1 MNNVVKLSTIHDI
14 CFRLTIS
21 ITVYEILIQLITRYM
36 KKTVLL
42 IDDDEVFRY
51 IVKRVI
57 ELKTPHVELI
67 PTDSCRAALQVLEE
81 LQNGN
86 NSTKPD
92 IILLDLDMPVMNGFE
107 FLDTY
112 ESRLRQINP
121 NIKIYIVSTS
131 LSSEEHQKAI
141 SYDSV
146 AAFLPKPIAPET
158 METVFN
164 D

>member
-1 MNNVVKLSTIHDI
+1 
-14 CFRLTIS
+14 
-21 ITVYEILIQLITRYM
+21 M

-42 IDDDEVFRY
+42 IDDDDVFRY

-67 PTDSCRAALQVLEE
+67 PTNSCRAALQVLDE
-81 LQNGN
+81 LQNGKV
-86 NSTKPD
+86 SVTPD

-107 FLDTY
+107 FLDIY
-112 ESRLRQINP
+112 ESKLKQMNP
-121 NIKIYIVSTS
+121 NIKIYIVSTT
-131 LSSEEHQKAI
+131 LSNDEKQKAI
-141 SYDSV
+141 SYESV

>member
-1 MNNVVKLSTIHDI
+1 
-14 CFRLTIS
+14 
-21 ITVYEILIQLITRYM
+21 M

-42 IDDDEVFRY
+42 IDDDDVFRY

-67 PTDSCRAALQVLEE
+67 PTNSCRAALQVLDE
-81 LQNGN
+81 LQNGAE
-86 NSTKPD
+86 SITPD

-112 ESRLRQINP
+112 ESKLKQMNP
-121 NIKIYIVSTS
+121 NIKIYIVSTT
-131 LSSEEHQKAI
+131 LSNDEKQKAI
-141 SYDSV
+141 SYKSV